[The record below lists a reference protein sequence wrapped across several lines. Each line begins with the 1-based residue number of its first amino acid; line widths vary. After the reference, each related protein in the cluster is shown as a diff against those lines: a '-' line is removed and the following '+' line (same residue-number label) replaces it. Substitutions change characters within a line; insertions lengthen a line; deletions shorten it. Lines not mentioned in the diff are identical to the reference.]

1 MSLEAMQ
8 IDPNLQIILESMLT
22 LSLLIM
28 GISVATILVAQSV
41 FAISSSESTST
52 FIIPGYKDNGT
63 QLPLTTNMTFLGNM
77 MPKKGMTMPGG
88 NMTFGASLQNAKMHL
103 TEAIMDLKSGNTKGA
118 AMELNLTAQDI
129 RMHEK
134 ELKIMMM
141 QVKNMMTNMKESNNT
156 TTSKN
161 STP

>member
-8 IDPNLQIILESMLT
+8 IDPNLQIIQESILA
-22 LSLLIM
+22 LSLLII

-52 FIIPGYKDNGT
+52 FIIPGYKDNGST
-63 QLPLTTNMTFLGNM
+63 TTTTNMTFLGNM
-77 MPKKGMTMPGG
+77 MPKKNMTMPRG

-103 TEAIMDLKSGNTKGA
+103 TEAIMDLKSGNTRGA

-129 RMHEK
+129 MMHEK

-161 STP
+161 HNS

>member
-1 MSLEAMQ
+1 MSLEAMK
-8 IDPNLQIILESMLT
+8 IDPKLQIIHESMLT
-22 LSLLIM
+22 LSLLIV

-52 FIIPGYKDNGT
+52 FTIPSYKDHGST
-63 QLPLTTNMTFLGNM
+63 TTTTNMTFLGNM
-77 MPKKGMTMPGG
+77 MPKKNMTMSGS

-103 TEAIMDLKSGNTKGA
+103 TEAMMDLKSGNTRGA
-118 AMELNLTAQDI
+118 AMDLSLTAQDI

-141 QVKNMMTNMKESNNT
+141 QVKNMMTTMKESNNT

>member
-1 MSLEAMQ
+1 
-8 IDPNLQIILESMLT
+8 
-22 LSLLIM
+22 
-28 GISVATILVAQSV
+28 
-41 FAISSSESTST
+41 
-52 FIIPGYKDNGT
+52 
-63 QLPLTTNMTFLGNM
+63 M
-77 MPKKGMTMPGG
+77 MPKKNMAMPGG

-118 AMELNLTAQDI
+118 AMELNLTVQDI

>member
-77 MPKKGMTMPGG
+77 MPKKNMAMPGG